1 MKNKFSFNKDILIV
15 LNIYTIIVFS
25 GWLIGVYHNYN
36 KDTNYL
42 QTQIY
47 KDSNVIKF
55 LLDRLST
62 FEEMVFSL
70 NKELDEKEAYI
81 AKLES
86 ETKLLKDLRS
96 SKK

>member
-1 MKNKFSFNKDILIV
+1 MKKKFNLNRDLLIV

-25 GWLIGVYHNYN
+25 GWLLGVYYNYS
-36 KDTNYL
+36 KDTSYY

-55 LLDRLST
+55 LLERLSN
-62 FEEMVFSL
+62 FEEMVISL
-70 NKELDEKEAYI
+70 NKELDTKERYI
-81 AKLES
+81 AELES
-86 ETKLLKDLRS
+86 QNKMLKDLRS